1 MLAGSASAPGRARK
15 TSVNVGERA
24 RRSFVDDILATLPL
38 HGDGVFIFPCM
49 VACIYAIGVFVLGVV
64 RILKLAFGLFCVYVC
79 TLLCQVICLAL
90 SESGMKQL
98 EARAIGAGRAAAGVY
113 VGYNMIIRENMTWA
127 ESVVAGL
134 ANVINVIG
142 PLVACVV
149 TALCTIFVIVAAVV
163 IACFW
168 LRSRHTVP
176 VAAPRMTHPAELDD
190 IKATVSHA
198 KAELAARGEEVAA
211 LRVALSEMVESL
223 RTGRTVAS
231 KSTIAA
237 ESQAT
242 AEASPAAAVPAL
254 TGAAAASLAAPAS
267 LTTMK
272 AAPAAVVAAPSPTLS
287 AAADSPSVVPSP
299 QMAALAAPVAEPH
312 PAVAIL
318 PMKASSA
325 MAGEAEAA
333 APPTAASP
341 AKTVP
346 PVSPSPAPATPGASP
361 VAAVDAV
368 SPSAAPP
375 ALAAVA
381 ATPSD
386 APASP
391 GAASPA
397 TAAAAA
403 SPAVTLPAR
412 LAVAATPSV
421 PPASHTMA
429 LPAAAAVAAGQPG
442 VAVPPPPAAPAAP
455 AAASVSELESLTK
468 SIARL
473 CHMLSHTAKLGRPRK
488 NACKRAPKGTAGGGV
503 SKPPGSDDRRERAK
517 KPAGKACRNV
527 TEAGR
532 QKRPRSPTG
541 SAPGVGPGAKAAR
554 AAGPAAPKSGKGPA
568 VGRDSGARP
577 AKTRK
582 PAPKASGLPQNALG
596 AGRSAHSGQRASRS
610 ASSGTPYTSQSLRFA
625 AEAILGPALG
635 DVCAECDLADSV
647 IGTQAHARSRVGQRG

>member
-1 MLAGSASAPGRARK
+1 MSSAGLLLAVAAPSPVKAALVTAVSAAAHGSVGLSIAGLATVASIGSASIGALVLLGMFGLPDQIMPIETSEAEVLLAMDHNETCFTPHRNVSGVCHAHQRVSPLPGNEMHCPDLTEQHVDPSGLGRACRVSVSAGGRARK

-49 VACIYAIGVFVLGVV
+49 VACIYAIGVFFLGVV
-64 RILKLAFGLFCVYVC
+64 RILKFALGLFCVYVC
-79 TLLCQVICLAL
+79 TLLCQVTCLML
-90 SESGMKQL
+90 SEAGMQRL

-142 PLVACVV
+142 PLVASVL
-149 TALCTIFVIVAAVV
+149 TALCTIVAILAAVV

-254 TGAAAASLAAPAS
+254 TGAAAAFPVAPAL
-267 LTTMK
+267 LTTMM
-272 AAPAAVVAAPSPTLS
+272 AAPAAVVAAPSPTPS
-287 AAADSPSVVPSP
+287 AAADTPSAVPSP
-299 QMAALAAPVAEPH
+299 QMATLAAPVAEPH

-375 ALAAVA
+375 ALAAAA
-381 ATPSD
+381 ATP
-386 APASP
+386 
-391 GAASPA
+391 
-397 TAAAAA
+397 
-403 SPAVTLPAR
+403 
-412 LAVAATPSV
+412 
-421 PPASHTMA
+421 
-429 LPAAAAVAAGQPG
+429 
-442 VAVPPPPAAPAAP
+442 
-455 AAASVSELESLTK
+455 
-468 SIARL
+468 
-473 CHMLSHTAKLGRPRK
+473 
-488 NACKRAPKGTAGGGV
+488 
-503 SKPPGSDDRRERAK
+503 
-517 KPAGKACRNV
+517 
-527 TEAGR
+527 
-532 QKRPRSPTG
+532 
-541 SAPGVGPGAKAAR
+541 
-554 AAGPAAPKSGKGPA
+554 
-568 VGRDSGARP
+568 
-577 AKTRK
+577 
-582 PAPKASGLPQNALG
+582 
-596 AGRSAHSGQRASRS
+596 
-610 ASSGTPYTSQSLRFA
+610 
-625 AEAILGPALG
+625 
-635 DVCAECDLADSV
+635 
-647 IGTQAHARSRVGQRG
+647 